1 MNDGVLR
8 RYSGVTAC
16 DGSRMDERCATRRV
30 AVVEAKRQAVGR
42 RSPARAVRTGT
53 RAPEAERP

>member
-8 RYSGVTAC
+8 RRSATAC
-16 DGSRMDERCATRRV
+16 DGGRMDERCATRRV
-30 AVVEAKRQAVGR
+30 AVVEAKRQTVGR